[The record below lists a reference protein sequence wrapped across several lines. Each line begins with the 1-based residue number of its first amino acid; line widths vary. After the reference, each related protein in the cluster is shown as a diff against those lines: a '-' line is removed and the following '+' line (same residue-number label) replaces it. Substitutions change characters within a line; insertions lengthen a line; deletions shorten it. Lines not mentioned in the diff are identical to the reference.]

1 MARAARRT
9 DGFTLAQLSELYASA
24 ALQMHYENEVDLERL
39 IAGMKSDYAK
49 DRSREWMTEDKSRKM
64 GFA

>member
-1 MARAARRT
+1 MTIMTANTVLNTANAAAKPH
-9 DGFTLAQLSELYASA
+9 FL
-24 ALQMHYENEVDLERL
+24 V
-39 IAGMKSDYAK
+39 KSDYAK